1 MCRSLYLSNMSRNL
15 RTVIKLNYLN
25 YAPGGEQNAYV
36 ISRKNYYK
44 IIINDVHHID
54 IANCS
59 KTVKLI
65 EFFVRNVVA
74 QRALEIATQK
84 KNNHYKK

>member
-1 MCRSLYLSNMSRNL
+1 MCGRLYLSNMSRNL

-25 YAPGGEQNAYV
+25 YAPGGEQNVYV

-54 IANCS
+54 NANCS